1 MEKKIVEKYAELMEQ
16 AQQATG
22 RKEAVGLIHK
32 AAKLKTKFDNYE
44 MMRSSTKQ
52 FSQIRMSLLNKFSIK
67 DIILSSKE
75 AYQKELKNNGVG
87 SQIGKSLF
95 NKFSIKDFSFNISNR

>member
-1 MEKKIVEKYAELMEQ
+1 MRKKIEKKYADLIQQ

-44 MMRSSTKQ
+44 MM
-52 FSQIRMSLLNKFSIK
+52 
-67 DIILSSKE
+67 
-75 AYQKELKNNGVG
+75 
-87 SQIGKSLF
+87 
-95 NKFSIKDFSFNISNR
+95 